1 MGREKLFPQTT
12 NLVDAARRGDPAA
25 LETAQGLAQS
35 RVLEEQ
41 NRFRKLPL
49 DKETKDSATGEKLKI
64 LNDLQNKEAELMEI
78 LWRRGNDNLNIALH
92 KGIEKLYRMLRGDR
106 LHPPRERGN
115 RGRKNRV
122 RKHD

>member
-1 MGREKLFPQTT
+1 MQREDSHDSEEVKLSWAEESQSEDKKFTKTEDLFNREK
-12 NLVDAARRGDPAA
+12 A
-25 LETAQGLAQS
+25 LEN
-35 RVLEEQ
+35 EE
-41 NRFRKLPL
+41 K
-49 DKETKDSATGEKLKI
+49 KVSECTETD
-64 LNDLQNKEAELMEI
+64 LMEI